1 VGKTRATVQE
11 AARILGIS
19 EGTIRKRVKRGTL
32 PHDKGED
39 GRVYVYLDTGTDDGT
54 DGVPH
59 HANSELI
66 SAKDETIHVLT
77 EQLEAERQAHAEAR
91 RLLAAA
97 LERIPLALEAPREPP
112 GNAETPEEEEMRLAE
127 RERTRRLQRELT
139 EAREQLEEERSK
151 GLWRRLFG
159 R

>member
-1 VGKTRATVQE
+1 VEKAHATVQE
-11 AARILGIS
+11 AARILGVS

-39 GRVYVYLDTGTDDGT
+39 GQVYVYLDTEADDGI
-54 DGVPH
+54 DDVPH
-59 HANSELI
+59 HTSSELI
-66 SAKDETIHVLT
+66 FTKDKTIHVLT

-97 LERIPLALEAPREPP
+97 LERIPQALEAPREPP
-112 GNAETPEEEEMRLAE
+112 RNAETPEEEEMRLAE

-139 EAREQLEEERSK
+139 EVREQLEEERSK
-151 GLWRRLFG
+151 GFWRRLFG
-159 R
+159 G